1 MEQGLAN
8 GSEAGS
14 MALRVAVIGGGI
26 AGVATGYYLARAGAD
41 VSILE
46 QEEVLAF
53 HSTGRSAA
61 VYFENYGAEAN
72 RSLTRASR
80 AFFDHPPPGLVD
92 HSVLAPRGAL
102 WVGRPDQMGSLR
114 NLLGEVEG
122 ADDSA
127 RWLEPGEAVARVPV
141 LRQEL
146 VGGAVWEPTV
156 LDLDVAAVHQGFVR
170 GLRAAGGVILTSYR
184 VSSLRRRDGS
194 WLVAAG
200 DHELVADVVVNA
212 AGAWGDAVGSMAGA
226 STIRLQ
232 PMRRT
237 AFTVPG
243 AEAWSA
249 WPLTSNADNEFYF
262 RPDGSQLL
270 CSLGEENPS
279 DPGDARPEQLDVALA
294 IDRINRHTTL
304 DITVVR
310 SSWTGLRSFVADR
323 AMVIGF
329 DRVASSFFWLAGQ
342 GGTGIQTSPAA
353 GELTAALIVH
363 GETPARLLEHGV
375 NPSALSPERLQ
386 PATP

>member
-1 MEQGLAN
+1 
-8 GSEAGS
+8 

-26 AGVATGYYLARAGAD
+26 AGVSAGYYLARAGAD

-72 RSLTRASR
+72 RFLTRASR
-80 AFFDHPPPGLVD
+80 AFFNDPPPGLAD
-92 HSVLAPRGAL
+92 HSLLAARGAL
-102 WVGRPDQMGSLR
+102 WVGRPDQMGSLQS
-114 NLLGEVEG
+114 LLGEEAE
-122 ADDSA
+122 ADNSA

-170 GLRAAGGVILTSYR
+170 GLRAAGGIILTSYR
-184 VSSLRRRDGS
+184 VSSLTRRDGS
-194 WLVAAG
+194 WVVGAG
-200 DHELVADVVVNA
+200 DHELVVDVVVNA

-226 STIRLQ
+226 STIGLRPL
-232 PMRRT
+232 RRT
-237 AFTVPG
+237 AFMVPG

-249 WPLTSNADNEFYF
+249 WPLTSNVDNEFYF

-270 CSLGEENPS
+270 CSLAEENPS
-279 DPGDARPEQLDVALA
+279 DPGDARPEQLDIALA

-329 DRVASSFFWLAGQ
+329 DRIAPSFFWLVGQ

-353 GELTAALIVH
+353 GELTAALIIQ

-375 NPSALSPERLQ
+375 DPSALSLERLQ
-386 PATP
+386 PAAP